1 MRIRDIIEAATPGP
15 WEVRGCVVPGEAID
29 YCYKDGNASVRAPI
43 ANTGVCDDKRLN
55 PKSDAR
61 FIATFDPKHVALMEA
76 VCEAVGRCG
85 SGLVMDAPHEWR
97 TVAEAYDALQAY
109 RKERGL

>member
-1 MRIRDIIEAATPGP
+1 MSIRDIIKAATPGP
-15 WEVRGCVVPGEAID
+15 WRIATSKSVKVGDRTICRTHD
-29 YCYKDGNASVRAPI
+29 RKWRYGNDEQET
-43 ANTGVCDDKRLN
+43 N
-55 PKSDAR
+55 DAR
-61 FIATFDPKHVALMEA
+61 FIAAFDPEHVALMEA

-97 TVAEAYDALQAY
+97 TVAEAYDDLQAY

>member
-1 MRIRDIIEAATPGP
+1 MSIRDIIEALREFAYDNRPRH
-15 WEVRGCVVPGEAID
+15 WKVLKCSVAIQQLD
-29 YCYKDGNASVRAPI
+29 ELAKE
-43 ANTGVCDDKRLN
+43 
-55 PKSDAR
+55 
-61 FIATFDPKHVALMEA
+61 VALMEA

>member
-1 MRIRDIIEAATPGP
+1 MSIRDIIEAARRISTTAEEATDVG
-15 WEVRGCVVPGEAID
+15 VPGWQD
-29 YCYKDGNASVRAPI
+29 VL
-43 ANTGVCDDKRLN
+43 DDADTILAHG
-55 PKSDAR
+55 PEL
-61 FIATFDPKHVALMEA
+61 ALMES

-97 TVAEAYDALQAY
+97 TVAEAYDALQTY

>member
-1 MRIRDIIEAATPGP
+1 MSTRDIIEKWHTIFSNYAQYGYTAAVHARDF
-15 WEVRGCVVPGEAID
+15 EEIRDDLAI
-29 YCYKDGNASVRAPI
+29 A
-43 ANTGVCDDKRLN
+43 LEE
-55 PKSDAR
+55 
-61 FIATFDPKHVALMEA
+61 VALMEA